1 MADLTN
7 TLTSSVTIG
16 TTVHSLTVS
25 ETITLTDDNV
35 VHQTLSIPHTA
46 ETDVAKAGSVQPGG
60 LTDLK
65 YAMIINRDGT
75 NFVRLRVKDDGAHAF
90 DIKLKAGE
98 FAVIHSR
105 ELNVSATAGAF
116 ASFSNLDTI
125 AVQADTATC
134 DVEIFLAY

>member
-16 TTVHSLTVS
+16 TTEHSLTVS

-35 VHQTLSIPHTA
+35 VHQTLSIPTS
-46 ETDVAKAGSVQPGG
+46 ETDIGKAGSVQPGG

-65 YAMIINRDGT
+65 YAMIVNRDAT

-105 ELNVSATAGAF
+105 ELNVSATSAAF

-125 AVQADTATC
+125 AAQADTATC